1 MKFSIR
7 DEARLIS
14 KLFDPKIE
22 QKPTRDGYGLGIV
35 EAAQADERVV
45 VLCADLT
52 ESTRNLDFKTHF
64 PDRFVQMGV
73 QEQLLAALGAGMAL
87 TGKIPFITS
96 YAMFCPGRAW
106 EQVRT
111 NICLNNV
118 NVKIIGS
125 HAGVSVGPDGAT
137 HQAIEDIAIMR
148 VIPNMTVIAPCD
160 TIEARKAT
168 VAAARLEGPCYLRFA
183 REKTPVFTTDDTPFE
198 IGKATVLR
206 DGKDVAVIAC
216 GPLVYKALKAAD
228 DLAKR
233 DRIQCMVINS
243 HTVKPL
249 DEATILAAADKCRA
263 IVTVEE
269 HQITG
274 GLGGAVAEFLTKTR
288 PTPIEF
294 VGVANRFGESG
305 PPNDLIEH
313 FGMGVSHIKAA
324 VKTVMARKRAGRLS
338 LGKLMGKLT
347 SFAKQ

>member
-1 MKFSIR
+1 MMRKDAF
-7 DEARLIS
+7 LVP

-22 QKPTRDGYGLGIV
+22 QKPTRDGYGLGVI
-35 EAAQADERVV
+35 EAAKNDPRVV

-52 ESTRNLDFKTHF
+52 ESTRNVEFKKLF

-87 TGKIPFITS
+87 AGKVPFITS

-118 NVKIIGS
+118 NVKVIGS

-148 VIPNMTVIAPCD
+148 CIPNMTVIAPCD
-160 TIEARKAT
+160 AIEARKAT
-168 VAAARLEGPCYLRFA
+168 VAAATLVGPCYVRFA
-183 REKTPVFTTDDTPFE
+183 REKTPVFTTDQTPFE
-198 IGKATVLR
+198 IGRTTVLR
-206 DGKDVAVIAC
+206 DGKDVAIIAC
-216 GPLVYKALKAAD
+216 GPLIHKALKAAD
-228 DLAKR
+228 ELAKR
-233 DRIQCMVINS
+233 DRIRCMVINS

-249 DEATILAAADKCRA
+249 DEATILAVADRCRA
-263 IVTVEE
+263 VVTVEE

-274 GLGGAVAEFLTKTR
+274 GLGGAVAEFLSKTR

-294 VGVANRFGESG
+294 VGVQNRFGESG
-305 PPNDLIEH
+305 PPNELIEY

-324 VKTVMARKRAGRLS
+324 VKTVMKRKRAGRLS
-338 LGKLMGKLT
+338 LSTIMTKLRGVT
-347 SFAKQ
+347 